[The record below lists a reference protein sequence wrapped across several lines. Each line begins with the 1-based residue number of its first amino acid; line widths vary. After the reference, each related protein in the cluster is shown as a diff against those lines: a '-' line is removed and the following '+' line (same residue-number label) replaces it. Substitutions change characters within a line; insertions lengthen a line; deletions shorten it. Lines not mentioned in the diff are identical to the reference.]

1 MPARGRLLPWISLLV
16 VWTVW
21 GSTYLAIRV
30 VVREMPPF
38 AAAGLRFL
46 AAGIVMAV
54 LAFVLN
60 RRDGWPTKRQ
70 WIDYSVIG
78 VLLLGVGNAL
88 VMWSEKTI
96 PSGIAALIVAT
107 VPVWIVLLDGLRPGG
122 QPWTARVWAGTIVGL
137 VGRGARGPAR
147 RRPRRRPL
155 EGDPRHTGR
164 RPRLDDRLSLHEV
177 PFRAPA
183 RAHRGGGGDAR
194 GRGIPRPGIAARR
207 RGPGPDRHRL
217 ERRLG
222 GARLPRRLR
231 LARRLHRLRLLP
243 GRAARPHGR
252 HVRVREPGGRGGA
265 GRAHPRRAALRRPPD
280 RRAAHPRV
288 RPRLHDVGEPPGR
301 WRGPGRRRKKRRP
314 ERPPSLSREDR
325 ARAAAGRRSLP
336 SASSRRASAARRRPP
351 SSGAPGRFRTGCRSA
366 A

>member
-21 GSTYLAIRV
+21 GSTYLAIRI

-54 LAFVLN
+54 VAFVLN

-88 VMWSEKTI
+88 VMWSEKAI

-137 VGRGARGPAR
+137 AGVALVARPEGGLAAGHWKGILAIQVAALAWTIGSLYTKSLSERLPVLTAAAVEMLAGGVFLVLESRLVGEDLGRIATASNTAWGALAYLAVFGSLVGFTAFAYCLDELPAR
-147 RRPRRRPL
+147 TVGTYAYVNPVVAVALGALILDEPLSAALLIGGLLILVSVLVSTMSVSPRPVARPR
-155 EGDPRHTGR
+155 E
-164 RPRLDDRLSLHEV
+164 
-177 PFRAPA
+177 
-183 RAHRGGGGDAR
+183 
-194 GRGIPRPGIAARR
+194 
-207 RGPGPDRHRL
+207 
-217 ERRLG
+217 
-222 GARLPRRLR
+222 
-231 LARRLHRLRLLP
+231 
-243 GRAARPHGR
+243 
-252 HVRVREPGGRGGA
+252 
-265 GRAHPRRAALRRPPD
+265 
-280 RRAAHPRV
+280 
-288 RPRLHDVGEPPGR
+288 
-301 WRGPGRRRKKRRP
+301 KK
-314 ERPPSLSREDR
+314 EE
-325 ARAAAGRRSLP
+325 AAA
-336 SASSRRASAARRRPP
+336 
-351 SSGAPGRFRTGCRSA
+351 
-366 A
+366 

>member
-1 MPARGRLLPWISLLV
+1 MPARGRILPWISLLV

-21 GSTYLAIRV
+21 GSTYLAIRI

-88 VMWSEKTI
+88 VMWSEKAI

-137 VGRGARGPAR
+137 VGVALVARPEGGLAAGHWKGILAIQVAALAWTIGSLYTKSLSERLPVLTAAAVEMLAGGVFLVLESRLVGEDLGRIATASNTAWGALAYLGVFGSLVGFTAFAYCLDELPAR
-147 RRPRRRPL
+147 TVGTYAYVNPVVAVALGALILDEPL
-155 EGDPRHTGR
+155 SAG
-164 RPRLDDRLSLHEV
+164 LLI
-177 PFRAPA
+177 
-183 RAHRGGGGDAR
+183 GGLL
-194 GRGIPRPGIAARR
+194 ILVSVLVSTMSVSPRPV
-207 RGPGPDRHRL
+207 
-217 ERRLG
+217 
-222 GARLPRRLR
+222 
-231 LARRLHRLRLLP
+231 
-243 GRAARPHGR
+243 ARP
-252 HVRVREPGGRGGA
+252 
-265 GRAHPRRAALRRPPD
+265 
-280 RRAAHPRV
+280 
-288 RPRLHDVGEPPGR
+288 GE
-301 WRGPGRRRKKRRP
+301 KK
-314 ERPPSLSREDR
+314 EE
-325 ARAAAGRRSLP
+325 AAA
-336 SASSRRASAARRRPP
+336 
-351 SSGAPGRFRTGCRSA
+351 
-366 A
+366 

>member
-21 GSTYLAIRV
+21 GSTYLAIRI

-88 VMWSEKTI
+88 VMWSEKAI

-137 VGRGARGPAR
+137 AGVALVARPEGGLAAGHWKGILAIQVAALAWTIGSLYTKSLSERLPVLTAAAVEMLAGGVFLVLESRLVGEDLGRIATASNTAWGALAYLAVFGSLVGFTAFAYCLDELPAR
-147 RRPRRRPL
+147 TVGTYAYVNPVVAVALGALILDEPLSAALLIGGLLILVSVLVSTMSVSPRPVARPR
-155 EGDPRHTGR
+155 E
-164 RPRLDDRLSLHEV
+164 
-177 PFRAPA
+177 
-183 RAHRGGGGDAR
+183 
-194 GRGIPRPGIAARR
+194 
-207 RGPGPDRHRL
+207 
-217 ERRLG
+217 
-222 GARLPRRLR
+222 
-231 LARRLHRLRLLP
+231 
-243 GRAARPHGR
+243 
-252 HVRVREPGGRGGA
+252 
-265 GRAHPRRAALRRPPD
+265 
-280 RRAAHPRV
+280 
-288 RPRLHDVGEPPGR
+288 
-301 WRGPGRRRKKRRP
+301 KK
-314 ERPPSLSREDR
+314 EE
-325 ARAAAGRRSLP
+325 AAA
-336 SASSRRASAARRRPP
+336 
-351 SSGAPGRFRTGCRSA
+351 
-366 A
+366 

>member
-1 MPARGRLLPWISLLV
+1 MPARGRILPWISLLV

-21 GSTYLAIRV
+21 GSTYLAIRI

-88 VMWSEKTI
+88 VMWSEKAI

-137 VGRGARGPAR
+137 VGVALVARP
-147 RRPRRRPL
+147 
-155 EGDPRHTGR
+155 EGGLAAGHWKGILAIQVAALAWTIGS
-164 RPRLDDRLSLHEV
+164 LYTKSLSE
-177 PFRAPA
+177 
-183 RAHRGGGGDAR
+183 
-194 GRGIPRPGIAARR
+194 
-207 RGPGPDRHRL
+207 
-217 ERRLG
+217 
-222 GARLPRRLR
+222 RLPVLT
-231 LARRLHRLRLLP
+231 
-243 GRAARPHGR
+243 
-252 HVRVREPGGRGGA
+252 
-265 GRAHPRRAALRRPPD
+265 
-280 RRAAHPRV
+280 
-288 RPRLHDVGEPPGR
+288 
-301 WRGPGRRRKKRRP
+301 
-314 ERPPSLSREDR
+314 
-325 ARAAAGRRSLP
+325 AAAV
-336 SASSRRASAARRRPP
+336 
-351 SSGAPGRFRTGCRSA
+351 
-366 A
+366 